1 MAVEFYIQGQLQ
13 HAHENQALLKLAQ
26 LLQRAFAASEKFY
39 LLAANVRFWKV
50 QADALVL
57 APRAIVLIELKS
69 CADAAYGR
77 ARGSWHVMASDD
89 KIRGGSYDNPYQQIV
104 ANRETLIKYLDRNR
118 RRFLSRARAREMAG
132 RWGHVSA
139 ALVFSPYLH
148 PDSDIVVPPQSRAWL
163 GVIGLN
169 EAAEFLFSRH
179 SPQIDLRP
187 LELRCLAVEAL
198 GCQPW
203 DDIEALLPP
212 VSGCGHLWLLD
223 EARQRTYAVPVVDEA
238 TLGRSRDNTL
248 VVPRRYNRTS
258 RHHARLRVVGDTP
271 WLYDEGSTH
280 GTFVN
285 GQPVASDQGQPLHD
299 GDHIT
304 LGDADH
310 PGACRLCFDRRTHLD
325 TPTQSTAA
333 TQT

>member
-1 MAVEFYIQGQLQ
+1 MAVEFYVQGQPQ

-26 LLQRAFAASEKFY
+26 LMQRAFAASAKFY
-39 LLAANVRFWKV
+39 LLAANVRFWKA

-57 APRAIVLIELKS
+57 TPRAVILIELKS
-69 CADAAYGR
+69 CADAVYGR
-77 ARGSWHVMASDD
+77 ARGAWHVLPGGD

-132 RWGHVSA
+132 QWGHVSA

-148 PDSDIVVPPQSRAWL
+148 PDSDVVVPPASRAWL
-163 GVIGLN
+163 GVVGLN
-169 EAAEFLFSRH
+169 ETAEFLFSRF

-187 LELRCLAVEAL
+187 QELRCLAVEAL
-198 GCQPW
+198 GCQRW
-203 DDIEALLPP
+203 DDVEALLPP
-212 VSGCGHLWLLD
+212 VSGRGHLWLLD
-223 EARQRTYAVPVVDEA
+223 ENGQRTYAVPVVDAA
-238 TLGRSRDNTL
+238 TIGRSRDNTL
-248 VVPRRYNRTS
+248 VVPRRYSRTS
-258 RHHARLRVVGDTP
+258 RQHARLRIVGDVV
-271 WLYDEGSTH
+271 WLCDDDSTH

-285 GQPVASDQGQPLHD
+285 GQPVAPGQGQPLCD

-310 PGACRLCFDRRTHLD
+310 PGACRLRFDRRVHLD